1 MYPRHVE
8 EFEGSREYSLCLSCM
23 EAAKIIL
30 GCEEKVQFLT
40 KEDEKEETYE
50 DFDFF
55 LYTKLMDARDLIFK
69 ILQDR
74 SLDMRLR
81 MTCKEEC
88 GTMCFTR
95 QMLYLKNTTVPEEM
109 VISKKNWRELQDT
122 AIMK

>member
-1 MYPRHVE
+1 M
-8 EFEGSREYSLCLSCM
+8 
-23 EAAKIIL
+23 
-30 GCEEKVQFLT
+30 QFLT

-74 SLDMRLR
+74 SLDMQLR
-81 MTCKEEC
+81 MAEVLALAHDLQ
-88 GTMCFTR
+88 R
-95 QMLYLKNTTVPEEM
+95 RVRDNVLYQTDALFENIIVPEEM

-122 AIMK
+122 AVMK